1 MKAFSIICVISILLL
16 AGCGKSKKQQETT
29 PTPSVAVDH
38 PQLRTVVYTFEYPGY
53 LQAEQTVNLVAR
65 VSGYLES
72 YQFTPGQR
80 VSEGQTLFVIE
91 PQPYKDK
98 VTQAEA
104 NVESSKSKLAYTK
117 ASYERMQ
124 EAVKTKAISEI
135 DYLQAQSDYGEALAA
150 YEEAR

>member
-16 AGCGKSKKQQETT
+16 AGCGKPKKQQEAA

-104 NVESSKSKLAYTK
+104 NVESSKSKLAYT
-117 ASYERMQ
+117 
-124 EAVKTKAISEI
+124 
-135 DYLQAQSDYGEALAA
+135 
-150 YEEAR
+150 

>member
-80 VSEGQTLFVIE
+80 VREGQTLFVIVLIF
-91 PQPYKDK
+91 YLKK
-98 VTQAEA
+98 
-104 NVESSKSKLAYTK
+104 SSRRYIL
-117 ASYERMQ
+117 
-124 EAVKTKAISEI
+124 
-135 DYLQAQSDYGEALAA
+135 
-150 YEEAR
+150 

>member
-16 AGCGKSKKQQETT
+16 AGCGKSKKQQETA

-80 VSEGQTLFVIE
+80 VREGQTLFVIE

-104 NVESSKSKLAYTK
+104 N
-117 ASYERMQ
+117 
-124 EAVKTKAISEI
+124 EI
-135 DYLQAQSDYGEALAA
+135 GRAHV
-150 YEEAR
+150 

>member
-91 PQPYKDK
+91 PRNTRFRVIRALQQLQTK
-98 VTQAEA
+98 
-104 NVESSKSKLAYTK
+104 KLTNPAK
-117 ASYERMQ
+117 
-124 EAVKTKAISEI
+124 KHGNIP
-135 DYLQAQSDYGEALAA
+135 L
-150 YEEAR
+150 

>member
-65 VSGYLES
+65 FRATWNPINLLPDNGSAKGK
-72 YQFTPGQR
+72 
-80 VSEGQTLFVIE
+80 LF
-91 PQPYKDK
+91 
-98 VTQAEA
+98 
-104 NVESSKSKLAYTK
+104 S
-117 ASYERMQ
+117 
-124 EAVKTKAISEI
+124 
-135 DYLQAQSDYGEALAA
+135 
-150 YEEAR
+150 